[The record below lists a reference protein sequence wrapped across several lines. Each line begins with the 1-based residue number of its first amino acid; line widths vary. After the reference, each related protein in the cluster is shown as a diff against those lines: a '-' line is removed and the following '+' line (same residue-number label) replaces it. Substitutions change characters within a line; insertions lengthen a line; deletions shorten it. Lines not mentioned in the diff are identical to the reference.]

1 MKHINTFR
9 GEMPLSKYKRICPHE
24 HLFCDLIHEAI
35 EPTTPEAKELFHS
48 KVRMEILGPLRRNPY
63 IVRDNLLLD
72 NKEDSVN
79 ELKFLERHNVG
90 LFIDLSCNGIK
101 RDVNDIRYISDHSK
115 VDIVLGTGFYVHDT
129 LSEEVCAMTVEQM
142 ADYMI
147 NEIENGIDGTD
158 IRAGV
163 IGEIGVSEVIYPVER
178 KALLASAIAHKKTGL
193 PVYLHTYPWSRAGL
207 EAANLLAENGV
218 APHNICICHID
229 VTFDHDYLLEML
241 KAGYYIEF
249 DNFSKEFYFP
259 PQDGAFA
266 GGPFATDVERV
277 RMLKRLINDG
287 FGKQVLVATDICLK
301 ASLHK
306 YGGWGYDHIFENII
320 PMMQQEGFSAEEIA
334 LIIEENPMR
343 FLLQEAL

>member
-1 MKHINTFR
+1 MKYINTFR
-9 GEMPLSKYKRICPHE
+9 GEMPLSKYKRISPHE
-24 HLFCDLIHEAI
+24 HLFIDLIHEAV
-35 EPTTPEAKELFHS
+35 EPTDEEGKKLYHS
-48 KVRMEILGPLRRNPY
+48 KVSMEILGPLRRNPY
-63 IVRDNLLLD
+63 IVRDNLVLSD
-72 NKEDSVN
+72 KDDAVN

-90 LFIDLSCNGIK
+90 LFVDLSCVGIE
-101 RDVNDIRYISDHSK
+101 RNVDRLRYVSENSK
-115 VDIVLGTGFYVHDT
+115 VDIALGTGFYVHDT
-129 LSEEVCAMTVEQM
+129 LSEEVCAMSVEEM
-142 ADYMI
+142 ADFMI
-147 NEIENGIDGTD
+147 NEIENGIDGSD

-193 PVYLHTYPWSRAGL
+193 PVYIHTYPWSHAGL
-207 EAANLLAENGV
+207 EAANLLVENGV
-218 APHNICICHID
+218 APHNICICHVD
-229 VTFDHDYLLEML
+229 VTFDYDYLLEML
-241 KAGYYIEF
+241 KAGFYLEF
-249 DNFSKEFYFP
+249 DNFGKEFYFP

-277 RMLKRLINDG
+277 RMLKQLISAG
-287 FGKQVLVATDICLK
+287 FGKQLIVATDICLK

-320 PMMQQEGFSAEEIA
+320 PMMQQEGFTAEEIA